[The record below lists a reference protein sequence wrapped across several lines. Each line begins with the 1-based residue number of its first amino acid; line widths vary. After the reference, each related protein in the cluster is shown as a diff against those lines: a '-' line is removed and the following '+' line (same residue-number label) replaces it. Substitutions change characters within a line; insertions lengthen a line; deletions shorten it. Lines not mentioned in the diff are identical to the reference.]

1 MKNIVTPALIG
12 LIISLLTSQPVLA
25 GRDSQ
30 NQLGVQVTQSEN
42 ETDVDVTTVNNSDNY
57 VNNRSDVGV
66 ETGQKQQQGIEA
78 FNGDTVVNPNVE
90 IDSDDFKDHA
100 ETAARVRGAAFLC
113 DVAGVSVQTGT
124 VGGSIGAPTYEC
136 RVYRQ
141 QEVMKELATDTSNFA
156 KMQRFFLWTSAIAN
170 GIGAIPRSLLGF

>member
-1 MKNIVTPALIG
+1 MYNVIVNLMASAL
-12 LIISLLTSQPVLA
+12 LISAYTFIPEVA
-25 GRDSQ
+25 YARDQ
-30 NQLGVQVTQSEN
+30 TQVGVQAT
-42 ETDVDVTTVNNSDNY
+42 ETE
-57 VNNRSDVGV
+57 V
-66 ETGQKQQQGIEA
+66 ETNVGNSVETNVGNSSTAEAGQQQGIEA